1 MVTFPAPTIGYLPVS
16 TVEALIVLTFYE
28 PEIKTRITVNPSL
41 DIYLFIYYLFVYLFY
56 KDNIKQRN
64 QRNPLSLAL

>member
-1 MVTFPAPTIGYLPVS
+1 MVTFVTSLVGYLPVS

-41 DIYLFIYYLFVYLFY
+41 YIYLFIYYLFVYLLY
-56 KDNIKQRN
+56 KDNIKHRN
-64 QRNPLSLAL
+64 QRNTSSLAL